1 MKKTILV
8 KTKKD
13 LVDRVV
19 NETNIARKDAISAVN
34 AVFDE
39 IAQTLIDGGEISV
52 VGFGKFEVVEKE
64 ERVAFNPA
72 KGEKV
77 TVPATRTPK
86 FRAGKTLKDAVK
98 NG

>member
-39 IAQTLIDGGEISV
+39 ISQTLVDGGEINI

-64 ERVAFNPA
+64 ERVAYNPA

-86 FRAGKTLKDAVK
+86 FRSGKTLKDAVK